1 MDLWRCPH
9 ADRSVRAT
17 QTLPQTDICH
27 TQTSGPSPF
36 FAAKGPLTI
45 PVFQE
50 ELVRSE
56 SDQRASSITDSM

>member
-9 ADRSVRAT
+9 AGKSVRAI
-17 QTLPQTDICH
+17 QTLPPADICH
-27 TQTSGPSPF
+27 QQTSGPSPF
-36 FAAKGPLTI
+36 FAAKGPLTT

-56 SDQRASSITDSM
+56 SGQRASSITDSM